1 MGRRTGTSSIRS
13 RLIQAAGELF
23 AEKGYRET
31 TVRDICRQADTN
43 IAAVNYHFKGKDHLF
58 EEVMIDVIKTGWRK
72 YPVGYGCDDALSTQ
86 EKLRAFVRGFFL
98 RRFDFDRPDWH
109 GRLLRRET
117 LMMTPR
123 ARKLLGRY
131 IVSNDKLL
139 LSIVGD
145 LLGTGA
151 EKETIRLCATGVMGQ
166 MLMFMHPKP
175 EIKQPLAVLPKT
187 GKEIEKIVQH
197 ITEFSLAGMEKV
209 KKANSSRRKRKR
221 NAR

>member
-1 MGRRTGTSSIRS
+1 MGRHTGTSSIRS

-23 AEKGYRET
+23 AENGYRDT
-31 TVRDICRQADTN
+31 TVRDICRQAGTN

-72 YPVGYGCDDALSTQ
+72 YPVGYGCDEAQSPQ

-131 IVSNDKLL
+131 IVANDKLL
-139 LSIVGD
+139 LSAVRE
-145 LLGTGA
+145 LLGPQAGDDA
-151 EKETIRLCATGVMGQ
+151 VRLCSASVKGQ
-166 MLMFMHPKP
+166 MLVFMHPKP
-175 EIKQPLAVLPKT
+175 DIKHPLAFPPKT
-187 GKEIEKIVQH
+187 LEEIEETVRH
-197 ITEFSLAGMEKV
+197 ITEFSLAGIEK
-209 KKANSSRRKRKR
+209 ARKRLASRNKR
-221 NAR
+221 NGR

>member
-1 MGRRTGTSSIRS
+1 MGRQKKSSGIRR
-13 RLIQAAGELF
+13 RLIEAAGELF
-23 AEKGYRET
+23 AENGYRET

-72 YPVGYGCDDALSTQ
+72 YPVGYGCDEPLSPQ
-86 EKLRAFVRGFFL
+86 EKLEAFVRGFFL

-139 LSIVGD
+139 LSIVED
-145 LLGTGA
+145 LLGPGA
-151 EKETIRLCATGVMGQ
+151 GKELVRLCAASVKGQ
-166 MLMFMHPKP
+166 LLMFMHLKP
-175 EIKQPLAVLPKT
+175 EIKQPLAVPPKT
-187 GKEIEKIVQH
+187 EEEIEKIVQH
-197 ITEFSLAGMEKV
+197 ITGFSLAGMEKV
-209 KKANSSRRKRKR
+209 KKTNSSRKNRKR
-221 NAR
+221 NSR